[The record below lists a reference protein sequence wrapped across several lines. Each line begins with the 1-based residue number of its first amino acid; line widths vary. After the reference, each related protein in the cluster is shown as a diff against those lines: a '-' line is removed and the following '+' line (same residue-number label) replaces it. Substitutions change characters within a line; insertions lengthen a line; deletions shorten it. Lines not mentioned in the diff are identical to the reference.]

1 MDRKRAWHVALAAIH
16 AVPLRPAA
24 TCNLLQPTFHP
35 CRGRQVA
42 LDVAEALVYLHE
54 DARIL
59 HSDVK

>member
-1 MDRKRAWHVALAAIH
+1 MQRNF
-16 AVPLRPAA
+16 
-24 TCNLLQPTFHP
+24 CQLQPAPKPTLTY
-35 CRGRQVA
+35 CRGWQVA